1 MKDGA
6 MDGPTSQPSPELQ
19 EWLDTR
25 ERHQRLAAAIRADGG
40 CIMSKSTTVDPTTL
54 DEPLRSEAIEYLR
67 SIALRGD

>member
-6 MDGPTSQPSPELQ
+6 MDDPTSQPSPELR

-25 ERHQRLAAAIRADGG
+25 ERHHRVAEAIRADGG

-54 DEPLRSEAIEYLR
+54 DEPLRSEALEYSR
-67 SIALRGD
+67 RISQ

>member
-6 MDGPTSQPSPELQ
+6 MDDPTSQPSPELQ

-25 ERHQRLAAAIRADGG
+25 ERHHRVAAAIRADGG
-40 CIMSKSTTVDPTTL
+40 HIMLKNTTVDPTTL

-67 SIALRGD
+67 RIGQWYD